1 MTRKL
6 ILVYMAGDNNLDVT
20 PEGSYCTRD
29 IIELQRVNFSSD
41 CRCFVQVDRG
51 KTHTAQRCEIVHN
64 PKSQEVRSGD
74 FINIGKINTG
84 DPKVLEAVE
93 AATDFRLS
101 VDLAGLTPGV
111 YTLPVVVKYD
121 MVLTSFIV
129 SPIEVQVT
137 INALNEAF

>member
-1 MTRKL
+1 
-6 ILVYMAGDNNLDVT
+6 MA
-20 PEGSYCTRD
+20 
-29 IIELQRVNFSSD
+29 
-41 CRCFVQVDRG
+41 
-51 KTHTAQRCEIVHN
+51 
-64 PKSQEVRSGD
+64 
-74 FINIGKINTG
+74 G